1 MTKCQSL
8 VIGTDSLYC
17 GKERKFSNTY
27 CDIDLDRTMELT
39 RDIIIVLR
47 NNIITYILSFL
58 CYCASTHVLS
68 GKHART
74 HAQTKIYLN
83 K

>member
-27 CDIDLDRTMELT
+27 CDIDLDCTMELT
-39 RDIIIVLR
+39 
-47 NNIITYILSFL
+47 
-58 CYCASTHVLS
+58 
-68 GKHART
+68 
-74 HAQTKIYLN
+74 
-83 K
+83 